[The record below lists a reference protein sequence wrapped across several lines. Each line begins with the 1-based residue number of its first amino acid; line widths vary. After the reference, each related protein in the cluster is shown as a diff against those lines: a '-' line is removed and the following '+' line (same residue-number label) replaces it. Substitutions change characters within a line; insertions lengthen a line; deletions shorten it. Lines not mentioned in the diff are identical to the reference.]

1 MEKGSIK
8 KSIAFVLAVCF
19 CLCFSFGIF
28 AGCTPIDEGEQIDP
42 NRTQLFVFNYDAGFG
57 VDWLKEAKK
66 RYEKEHELDVYEE
79 GKQGV
84 QIYITNKKETVNDLI
99 NSILE
104 NREEIYFTENVPY
117 YTLKNA
123 GILADLTEI
132 VNDDLS
138 EFGSGNQS
146 VYSRLTDSQRNYL
159 EIEEDGET
167 HYYGIPHYAAYY
179 GIVYNVD
186 LFDTKGYYIADDKT
200 LYEEEGVLDDLFI
213 SKYNTVK
220 SAGPDGKKN
229 TPDDGL
235 PATYDEFF
243 KLCDFIAQD
252 NNTPF
257 TWMGKTYEDYLN
269 SFMNALVTDYEG
281 VDSMMLNYNLS
292 GQAKTLGTVVNGQF
306 VLDSQPTPITGNN
319 GYELARQQGKYE
331 ALKFL
336 QKLVTTERYTSS
348 LAFNDGYSHLDAQD
362 DFLNAGN
369 DGVTKPIAMLIDGVW
384 WQQEATSTF
393 NSMVDMKG
401 EEYSKE
407 NRNFAFMPLPKAN
420 ENKVNESATADKPYT
435 LYDAQYSM
443 AFMKSNVAQW
453 KLPLAYDFLKFVYTQ
468 ESLVEFTQVTNTT
481 KALKYTLTDAQKKE
495 LSPFGESIITLQE
508 KSNIVYPYSKNAVF
522 LNNESA
528 FRAGTMYDIS
538 ATSDLPARAFKESGT
553 SVSTWFESMADYR
566 KVRWQTEMTIPA

>member
-1 MEKGSIK
+1 M
-8 KSIAFVLAVCF
+8 
-19 CLCFSFGIF
+19 
-28 AGCTPIDEGEQIDP
+28 
-42 NRTQLFVFNYDAGFG
+42 FNFNAGFG

-66 RYEKEHELDVYEE
+66 RYESLHANDEWEE
-79 GKQGV
+79 GKKGV
-84 QIYITNKKETVNDLI
+84 QIYITNKKESVNDLI

-123 GILADLTEI
+123 GILADLTDV

-138 EFGSGNQS
+138 EYGSGNQS
-146 VYSRLTDSQRNYL
+146 IYSRLTDAQRNYL
-159 EIEEDGET
+159 EIEEDGKA

-186 LFDTKGYYIADDKT
+186 LFNSKGYYIAEDKT
-200 LYEEEGVLDDLFI
+200 LYEEEGVLDDLFVN
-213 SKYNTVK
+213 KYNTEK
-220 SAGPDGKKN
+220 SAGPDGKKG
-229 TPDDGL
+229 TSDDGL

-281 VDSMMLNYNLS
+281 VDGMMLNYTLS
-292 GQAKTLGTVVNGQF
+292 GQAKNLGTIVGDQF
-306 VLDSQPTPITGNN
+306 VLDSEPTTIKNDN

-336 QKLVTTERYTSS
+336 QKLVTTERYSSS
-348 LAFNDGYSHLDAQD
+348 LSFNDGYSHLDAQD

-369 DGVTKPIAMLIDGVW
+369 DGVTKPIAMLVDGVW
-384 WQQEATSTF
+384 WQQEATPTF
-393 NSMVDMKG
+393 TSMVDMKG
-401 EEYSKE
+401 EAYSKD

-420 ENKVNESATADKPYT
+420 ESKVNESATADKPYT

-443 AFMKSNVAQW
+443 AFMKSNVAEW
-453 KLPLAYDFLKFVYTQ
+453 KLPLAYDFLKFVHTQ
-468 ESLVEFTQVTNTT
+468 ESLVEFTQVTDTT
-481 KALKYTLTDAQKKE
+481 KALKYTLTDDEKKE
-495 LSPFGESIITLQE
+495 LSPFGKSLISMQE
-508 KSNIVYPYSKNAVF
+508 NSNIVYPYSKNAVF
-522 LNNESA
+522 LNNESV
-528 FRAGTMYDIS
+528 FRASAMYDIS
-538 ATSDLPARAFKESGT
+538 ATSDLPARAFKEKGT
-553 SVSTWFESMADYR
+553 SVNSWFESMKNYS
-566 KVRWQTEMTIPA
+566 KTRWQTEMTIPQ